1 MARILVVDDLPDNLA
16 LAKRHLAGGEHEVG
30 LAPDAETA
38 IQMVETGQ
46 VFDLFILD
54 VVLPGMSGYE
64 FCEWLRQREDTADL
78 PVLFVT
84 GERSDVP
91 DRLRGFRSGAND
103 YLQKPVDRR
112 ELLARV
118 DVLLRLRNALA
129 DVRSS
134 NQRLANIVSQRTRAL
149 KEAMK
154 ELQEHQTLLETMLQQ
169 LPAAIVVFDEDRR
182 LVTANEE
189 ARTVFGLEVVGGRLS
204 ETALAPVFDRITE
217 IGKGRLRVLLQ
228 TQEGPRMFE
237 IEGSRLETDASRW
250 LLHLV
255 DVTERERLLE
265 KARGR
270 EVADLINEIEVLK
283 DELHSR
289 YRMSRVVGRSP
300 AMRRLAE
307 TVDKL
312 RHRFGTILIRGDS
325 GTGKELVARAIHF
338 DGNFADR
345 PFVAVNC
352 GAIPD
357 TLFES
362 EFFGHKRGAFTG
374 ADRDKPGLISQA
386 EGGTLFLDEIGE
398 LSMEAQTK
406 LLRFLQNGEVRM
418 VGSAEV
424 HRVRCRLI
432 AATHRDL
439 TQMVQEGTF
448 RQDLYFR
455 IEAIQVE
462 IPPLRERPEDIAAL
476 AGYFLRVKALE
487 NGRQDEI
494 RGISREAMRV
504 LEDYDWPGNVREL
517 ESIFERA
524 VLLGSGPTLHVE
536 DLPKKLTMP
545 AAPPRHLPLI
555 PVAMQE
561 GTVDLPPART
571 GRRRLDP
578 ETVLSALR
586 TCRGNRKRAAELL
599 GVSRSTFYRKIEEF
613 GLQDRIGK
621 EALSDRVPG
630 DRVPGDRVTGV

>member
-16 LAKRHLAGGEHEVG
+16 LAKRHLSGGEHEVS

-38 IQMVETGQ
+38 VQMVETGQ

-91 DRLRGFRSGAND
+91 DRLQGFRSGAND
-103 YLQKPVDRR
+103 YLLKPVDRR

-134 NQRLANIVSQRTRAL
+134 NERLANVVNQRTRAL
-149 KEAMK
+149 KEAMN
-154 ELQEHQTLLETMLQQ
+154 ELQEHQVLLETMLHQ
-169 LPAAIVVFDEDRR
+169 LPAAIVVFDQDRR

-189 ARTVFGLEVVGGRLS
+189 AGRVFGLEIMGVRLS
-204 ETALAPVFDRITE
+204 ETALAPVFDHPLE
-217 IGKGRLRVLLQ
+217 PGKGRLRVYLE
-228 TQEGPRMFE
+228 TREGTRMFE
-237 IEGSRLETDASRW
+237 VEGSRLETDASRW

-265 KARGR
+265 KAKGR
-270 EVADLINEIEVLK
+270 EVADLIKEIEVLK

-289 YRMSRVVGRSP
+289 YRMSRVIGTSP

-312 RHRFGTILIRGDS
+312 RHRFGTILIRGES

-357 TLFES
+357 SLFES
-362 EFFGHKRGAFTG
+362 EFFGHKRGSFTG

-418 VGSAEV
+418 VGSPEV
-424 HRVRCRLI
+424 SRVRCRLI
-432 AATHRDL
+432 AATHRNL
-439 TQMVQEGTF
+439 TQMVEEGAF

-545 AAPPRHLPLI
+545 VAPRRSLPLI
-555 PVAMQE
+555 PVAMQK
-561 GTVDLPPART
+561 GAFAVPPAR
-571 GRRRLDP
+571 GRRQLDA
-578 ETVLSALR
+578 ETILSALR
-586 TCRGNRKRAAELL
+586 TCRGNRKRASELL
-599 GVSRSTFYRKIEEF
+599 GVSRSTLYRKIEEF
-613 GLQDRIGK
+613 DLQDSIGK
-621 EALSDRVPG
+621 PSASNRVP
-630 DRVPGDRVTGV
+630 RV